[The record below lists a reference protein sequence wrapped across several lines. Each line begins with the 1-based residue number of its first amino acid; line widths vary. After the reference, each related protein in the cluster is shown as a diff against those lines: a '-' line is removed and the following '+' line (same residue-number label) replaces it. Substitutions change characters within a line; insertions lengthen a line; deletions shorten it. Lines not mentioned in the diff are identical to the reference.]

1 MVPKLALAGLKMR
14 IRSRMLF
21 ERVHHRYDNVVA
33 CERQVY
39 IVKISVSDLET
50 RNVYRDYASFFFA
63 RLCHD
68 AVVRPYHYLAF
79 FRNET
84 GLRQP
89 IRRRPPQ
96 YILLAG

>member
-1 MVPKLALAGLKMR
+1 MVPAFAFSGPEMR
-14 IRSRMLF
+14 IRPCMLF
-21 ERVHHRYDNVVA
+21 ERVYHRYDYVVA
-33 CERQVY
+33 GERQVY
-39 IVKISVSDLET
+39 VIEISVSDLET

-68 AVVRPYHYLAF
+68 AMVRPYHYLAL
-79 FRNET
+79 FRDET

-89 IRRRPPQ
+89 IRRRPHQ